1 MQRSE
6 ITTGFVD
13 EALKFIDQTQ
23 ADQRPFFNLWPDDVH
38 GPWWPPLDKWGGHEP
53 GTGTSRPFRGAKT
66 WMYEG
71 DIRFPLIVWAPGLII
86 GEKNGSTND
95 TSVFSAIDLNRSLCT
110 LTGTKPSEKLDGE
123 DLSETII
130 GKSTASRKAAIFW
143 RRPPDRPG
151 FGHGFKE
158 DNPDLAVRDGDW
170 KYLINHGGSD
180 PQLYN
185 LPKDPGERQNLEA
198 KHPKIVTRL
207 DKDLR
212 AWNSTIPIDG
222 SDPIFKKVKIRPL
235 KPKR

>member
-1 MQRSE
+1 MTWATPTSPKESSSPTSKESAPSSFPSLSSPTPKVATVVGKIWADAERLGEGSQWMQRSE

-13 EALKFIDQTQ
+13 EALNFIDQTQ
-23 ADQRPFFNLWPDDVH
+23 ADQRP
-38 GPWWPPLDKWGGHEP
+38 
-53 GTGTSRPFRGAKT
+53 
-66 WMYEG
+66 
-71 DIRFPLIVWAPGLII
+71 
-86 GEKNGSTND
+86 
-95 TSVFSAIDLNRSLCT
+95 
-110 LTGTKPSEKLDGE
+110 
-123 DLSETII
+123 
-130 GKSTASRKAAIFW
+130 IFW

-212 AWNSTIPIDG
+212 AWNSTMPIDG